1 MKSLNYLKHNVY
13 PCLAT
18 ILVGNDPASISYIN
32 NKQKTANSIGIKT
45 LDYRLDEEISQQ
57 ELTDINTQIE

>member
-1 MKSLNYLKHNVY
+1 MKNNVY

-18 ILVGNDPASISYIN
+18 ILVGNDVGSVSYIN

-45 LDYRLDEEISQQ
+45 FDYRLDENSSHKRIS
-57 ELTDINTQIE
+57 